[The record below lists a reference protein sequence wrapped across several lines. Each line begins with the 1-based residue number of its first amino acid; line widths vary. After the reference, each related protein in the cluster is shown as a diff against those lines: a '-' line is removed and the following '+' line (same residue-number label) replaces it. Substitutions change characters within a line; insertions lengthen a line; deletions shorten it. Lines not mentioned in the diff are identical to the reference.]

1 MLISYIIRRS
11 IMIIPLLI
19 ILSIVSF
26 IIIQLPP
33 GDYLTVYIEQLRRS
47 GALVSEE
54 IVARLV
60 KEYGLD
66 KPIYMQYFIW
76 MKNIVTQ
83 GNLGRSFQWNKSV
96 NDLIRERLTLSIVL
110 SLLSMTLTWII
121 GIPIGIYS
129 AIRQYSTFDYIFTF
143 IGFIGLSIPNFLLA
157 LIIIWFAYSQ
167 FGLTVTGLF
176 SQAYVDAPWSLEKVV
191 DMLKRVWVP
200 VIIIGTSGTAG
211 LIRTMR
217 ANLLDELRKQYVIVA
232 RAKGLPEKR
241 LLFKYPVRIAINPM
255 ISTIGWTLPS
265 IFSGETI
272 TSIVLNLPTMGP
284 LFLQA
289 LMSQDMY
296 LAGSFVLI
304 ISFLTLI
311 GTLLS
316 DILLAWVDPRIRYE
330 NIGSGG

>member
-1 MLISYIIRRS
+1 MLIYIVRRLL
-11 IMIIPLLI
+11 MIIPLLI
-19 ILSIVSF
+19 VLSVVSF

-54 IVARLV
+54 TIARLV
-60 KEYGLD
+60 REYGLD
-66 KPIYMQYFIW
+66 RPIYIQYFMWI
-76 MKNIVTQ
+76 KNIVTQ
-83 GNLGRSFQWNKSV
+83 GNFGRSFQWNKPI
-96 NDLIRERLTLSIVL
+96 NELIRERLVLSVVL
-110 SLLSMTLTWII
+110 SLLSMTLTWLI

-129 AIRQYSTFDYIFTF
+129 AIRQYSAFDYIFTF
-143 IGFIGLSIPNFLLA
+143 IGFIGLSVPGFLLA

-167 FGLTVTGLF
+167 FGLMVTGLF
-176 SQAYVDAPWSLEKVV
+176 SQAYVDAPWTLAKVI
-191 DMLKRVWVP
+191 DMLKHIWVP
-200 VIIIGTSGTAG
+200 VIIIGMAGTAG

-232 RAKGLPEKR
+232 RAKGLPERK

-272 TSIVLNLPTMGP
+272 VSIVLNLPTMGP
-284 LFLQA
+284 LFMQA
-289 LMSQDMY
+289 LLAQDMY

-304 ISFLTLI
+304 ASFLTLV

-330 NIGSGG
+330 NISSGG